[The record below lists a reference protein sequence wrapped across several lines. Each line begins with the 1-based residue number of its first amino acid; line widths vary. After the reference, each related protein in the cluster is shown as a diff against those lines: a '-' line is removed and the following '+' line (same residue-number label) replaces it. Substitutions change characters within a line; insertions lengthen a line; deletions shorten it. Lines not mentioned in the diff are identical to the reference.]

1 MICYNS
7 HLNCLD
13 QEEFAENIE
22 DVCEQEA
29 DTTNIE
35 EESSTIGT
43 WVTEIIMSCG
53 LLSVTN
59 VP

>member
-7 HLNCLD
+7 HLNSLD

-29 DTTNIE
+29 DTTNKE
-35 EESSTIGT
+35 EESGTIGT
-43 WVTEIIMSCG
+43 WVTEIIMSCR
-53 LLSVTN
+53 LLTITN
-59 VP
+59 SP